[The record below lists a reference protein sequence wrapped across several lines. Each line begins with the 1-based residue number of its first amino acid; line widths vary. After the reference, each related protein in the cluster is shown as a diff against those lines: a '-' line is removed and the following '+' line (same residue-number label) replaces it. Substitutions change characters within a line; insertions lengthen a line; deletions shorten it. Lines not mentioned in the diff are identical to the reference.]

1 MTTRSALARV
11 GKLVAAELADGRPGD
26 ATQKAMETI
35 GATPELAGDLAELLM
50 KEGAKKR
57 PNDDTISAYSHL
69 LGHALEQLRYAVDRE
84 SPDAMGFVERLR
96 SHLFET
102 AISARVSPPILLLI
116 LHQFASAKLE
126 MGNELRLVM
135 QSMVEADSES
145 RDKVAPGAWGDHLA
159 EMVEEFDGDEFAIHA
174 CLEETATA
182 LPEDMRC
189 DFVLTTL
196 AEPDPVLR
204 EAVLGF
210 LCSPWSD
217 VRFKIAETLAQ
228 AAPHEVVS
236 PVMHRRSIAI
246 RDWLPAEQRSALDRV
261 IEACRANDVA
271 RADWPAVKQARV
283 LATGIDGSGAHSI
296 MIIVPEGRKH
306 TIASALGKVG
316 AGVRDA
322 WVKRGVTN
330 AEMRDIE
337 RRFSTE
343 AFLAPTTSDY
353 GTTML
358 KSFLAM
364 NVAAGT
370 MPPFGLLA
378 VAEAAGLDGLA
389 PETMP
394 VERLVEML
402 AGAMASQH
410 LSATGIDTALAASA
424 HWPKM
429 HPMIE
434 SWFEDNAEVRALL
447 AKRKP
452 KTDPRV
458 MLLNGPLQ
466 AHRRRWAELLAW
478 TALGLKSR
486 PEGAAWQDLAVVAR
500 EILSDRPL
508 GEIPLMQSIAATTVA
523 VHRMPRS

>member
-11 GKLVAAELADGRPGD
+11 GKLVAAELAIGHPGD
-26 ATQKAMETI
+26 ATQQAMETI
-35 GATPELAGDLAELLM
+35 GAAPELAGDLIELLI

-57 PNDDTISAYSHL
+57 PNDELISAFSYL

-84 SPDAMGFVERLR
+84 SPDAIAFVGILR
-96 SHLFET
+96 AGLFEA
-102 AISARVSPPILLLI
+102 AISARVMPPILLLV

-126 MGNELRLVM
+126 MGNELRQVM
-135 QSMVEADSES
+135 QSMVEADTAS
-145 RDKVAPGAWGDHLA
+145 RAKVEPGAWGDHLA
-159 EMVEEFDGDEFAIHA
+159 EMVEEFGGDEFALQA
-174 CLEETATA
+174 WLEETATA

-189 DFVLTTL
+189 DFVLATL
-196 AEPDPVLR
+196 AEPEATLH

-210 LCSPWSD
+210 LCSAWSD
-217 VRFKIAETLAQ
+217 VRFKIAETLEQ
-228 AAPHEVVS
+228 AAPHGVVS
-236 PVMHRRSIAI
+236 PVMLRRMMAI

-261 IEACRANDVA
+261 IEACSANDVA
-271 RADWPAVKQARV
+271 RADWPAVTQARV
-283 LATGIDGSGAHSI
+283 FATGIDGSGAHSVL
-296 MIIVPEGRKH
+296 IIVPEGRKH

-322 WVKRGVTN
+322 WVKHGVTT

-343 AFLAPTTSDY
+343 AFLAPTTRDY
-353 GTTML
+353 AITML

-370 MPPFGLLA
+370 MPPFGLVA
-378 VAEAAGLDGLA
+378 VAEAAGFDGLT

-402 AGAMASQH
+402 AGDMAAQH
-410 LSATGIDTALAASA
+410 LSATGVDAALAASA
-424 HWPKM
+424 RWPNV
-429 HPMIE
+429 HPMME

-452 KTDPRV
+452 KADPKDL
-458 MLLNGPLQ
+458 LLNGPLQ
-466 AHRRRWAELLAW
+466 EHRRRWAELLAW
-478 TALGLKSR
+478 TALGVKSR
-486 PEGAAWQDLAVVAR
+486 SDGAAWQDLAVVAR
-500 EILSDRPL
+500 EILGDRPL

-523 VHRMPRS
+523 VHRTPRS